1 MTVPEVPARLSLAGQ
16 SSAARARVIERSG
29 HWRRMSALKEL
40 AWWLLA
46 PAVFFIPPHIPWV
59 LVVLLLGGLRA
70 WGRLREHRTLLS
82 LHGPCP
88 RCGTEQDFTELGRMR
103 TPHMVQCA
111 NCRWSLQ
118 GEVAI
123 SSAES

>member
-1 MTVPEVPARLSLAGQ
+1 
-16 SSAARARVIERSG
+16 VIERSG
-29 HWRRMSALKEL
+29 RWRRTSALKEL
-40 AWWLLA
+40 GWWLLA

-59 LVVLLLGGLRA
+59 LLVLGMGAFRA
-70 WGRLREHRTLLS
+70 WARLAEHRTLLW

-103 TPHMVQCA
+103 APHMVQCS

-118 GEVAI
+118 AEVAN
-123 SSAES
+123 SSHRDTEAQR